1 MLSFVR
7 AIYPGQRLP
16 ETFSFQHLKHLS
28 PLLFQQYRF
37 SHFNNTDFLIST
49 IHIFLFQ
56 QCRFSYFN
64 NIDFLISIIQVYNAR
79 LSLFITF
86 INILIS
92 TIQVCNTRLSLF
104 MEMGSVSFQNN
115 LNLTWSSPRR
125 RSVPRTKARWCS
137 KREERWPPAC
147 RHPLLRVELF
157 LIVSSQFIVVFKFQ
171 TADNCL
177 DFFEFN

>member
-92 TIQVCNTRLSLF
+92 TIQIYSTRLSLF
-104 MEMGSVSFQNN
+104 MNIYYHSHFNN
-115 LNLTWSSPRR
+115 TGLQYTTITIHGNGLS
-125 RSVPRTKARWCS
+125 
-137 KREERWPPAC
+137 
-147 RHPLLRVELF
+147 
-157 LIVSSQFIVVFKFQ
+157 
-171 TADNCL
+171 
-177 DFFEFN
+177 